1 MKYPRILCCGLALLF
16 LAAPVMAED
25 DELAP
30 GFALCMERSGGVTAE
45 MLECLQQ
52 AYDFWDARLNAN
64 YKKARRACQ
73 ASADP
78 EGCTGRLLKAQRAW
92 IQYKET
98 TAGLVELP
106 YEGGSM
112 ARLSA
117 MSFLAEETRRQAL
130 VLDQIAGN

>member
-1 MKYPRILCCGLALLF
+1 MKHPRILCCALALLF

-30 GFALCMERSGGVTAE
+30 GFGLCMERSGGVTSE

-64 YKKARRACQ
+64 YKKAKRACQ
-73 ASADP
+73 GSADP
-78 EGCTGRLLKAQRAW
+78 KACAARLLKAQRAW
-92 IQYKET
+92 IQYKEAT
-98 TAGLVELP
+98 TELVGLP
-106 YEGGSM
+106 NEGGSL

-117 MSFLAEETRRQAL
+117 MSFLTEETRKQAL